1 MFYKKG
7 IVCMKNLHSKNTFL
21 LIFLFLIPSL
31 LYSQFYTN
39 KQMRKNADEKNA
51 EWLVREGF
59 TLVEDAGDFT
69 TPVSIALL
77 RSPGQS
83 ANDVLYIVSELRG
96 SIKAR
101 LRNGNVIQIGE
112 DEEISK
118 PRKELPDFQG
128 EMGQTGACLT
138 PDDRTLFTTSVY
150 QNGWGRSN
158 KITRW
163 KSVGNLPWTKIEKVE
178 VFDSPFRGDTAG
190 LAHQIGHCF
199 VDSNYHI
206 WVGTGD
212 GQSWTSSHKKD
223 STNGKLLRLKSDF
236 SQVESN
242 PFYTG
247 KKTEAGGYIYSMGL
261 RNPFAIAKSEGGE
274 VYVADNGPE
283 IDRLVK
289 ASKGMDFP
297 WDNTNPSMTYNNLMT
312 FPKSVGP
319 ADMIYVPKNHKLAS
333 LRGHLVIAAS
343 HITSLLAVP
352 IDDKKGV
359 TGEPWWIVLPTKY
372 EEERRQDFTGLALG
386 EDGIL
391 ISHIRM
397 RKDGGLLPAP
407 VLKLVP
413 GQISSENMKYSG
425 EQLVEIKGCRSCH
438 IIGGAGGNVA
448 PNLDAIRP
456 RTTEMFKSQDFLKQ
470 VEEMASYK
478 EEPDH
483 ERWNQIRSKLTD
495 PSQNSKEKLELYI
508 SSKLENPKFLNP
520 ISGMPN
526 LNLSK
531 TEIESL
537 KEFLVEL
544 SEDSVRFQGLEK
556 WEYSVVKQFEQ
567 NPRISLVLSLLFGIG
582 FGIYGKRLF
591 YLLKGLVIR
600 LQLKFMKKS

>member
-1 MFYKKG
+1 MQISYKKILPVG
-7 IVCMKNLHSKNTFL
+7 I
-21 LIFLFLIPSL
+21 LIFLLPNL
-31 LYSQFYTN
+31 AHAQFYSS
-39 KQMRKNADEKNA
+39 KGIQKNANEKNA
-51 EWLVREGF
+51 EWQVKEGF
-59 TLVEDAGDFT
+59 TLIEDAGNFT

-77 RSPGQS
+77 KHPGPYPE
-83 ANDVLYIVSELRG
+83 DVIYIVSELRG
-96 SIKAR
+96 HIRAK
-101 LRNGNVIQIGE
+101 LRNGNVVTIGE
-112 DEEISK
+112 DEDISK

-138 PDDRTLFTTSVY
+138 PDDKTLYTTAVY
-150 QNGWGRSN
+150 QQGWGRSN

-163 KSVGNLPWTKIEKVE
+163 RSVGTKPWTKIEKVE
-178 VFDSPFRGDTAG
+178 VFDTPFRGDTAG

-242 PFYTG
+242 PFFTG
-247 KKTEAGGYIYSMGL
+247 RKADPQGYIYSLGL

-289 ASKGMDFP
+289 ASRGMDFP

-312 FPKSVGP
+312 FPKSIGP
-319 ADMIYVPKNHKLAS
+319 ADMIYVPKNHKLTA

-359 TGEPWWIVLPTKY
+359 VGEPWWVVLPTKY

-386 EDGIL
+386 EDGIY

-407 VLKLVP
+407 VLKLIP
-413 GQISSENMKYSG
+413 GKISAEKMKYSG
-425 EQLVEIKGCRSCH
+425 EQLVEVKGCRSCH
-438 IIGGAGGNVA
+438 TLGGVGSNVA
-448 PNLDAIRP
+448 PNLDQISVRSNE
-456 RTTEMFKSQDFLKQ
+456 TFKTADFLKQ
-470 VEEMASYK
+470 IKEMESYS

-483 ERWNQIRSKLTD
+483 EKWNGIRAKLAD
-495 PSQNSKEKLELYI
+495 PNLSTKEKLAIYI
-508 SSKLENPKFLNP
+508 PSKLQNPKFLNP
-520 ISGMPN
+520 MSGMPN
-526 LNLSK
+526 MGLSAE
-531 TEIESL
+531 EIESL
-537 KEFLVEL
+537 KEFLMEI
-544 SEDSVRFQGLEK
+544 SEDSVRYQGLEK

-567 NPRISLVLSLLFGIG
+567 NPRISLVLCLVLGVLLGV
-582 FGIYGKRLF
+582 YGKNMIAALR
-591 YLLKGLVIR
+591 KGALWIYRKVIKR
-600 LQLKFMKKS
+600 S